1 MTNNL
6 LLTDRENKINNL
18 LEFNPSK
25 ENIKPIIKV
34 VNRDKF
40 YDIYILLRGLT
51 KEEILI
57 KYINNFLILNLSLK
71 NKYNNK
77 VNFKRSFYLKNV
89 DINKTENIAC
99 ANLIYFKIPKTQN

>member
-89 DINKTENIAC
+89 DINNTENIAY

>member
-89 DINKTENIAC
+89 DINNTKNIAC

>member
-6 LLTDRENKINNL
+6 LLSDRENKINNL

-77 VNFKRSFYLKNV
+77 VNFN
-89 DINKTENIAC
+89 TENIAC

>member
-34 VNRDKF
+34 RH
-40 YDIYILLRGLT
+40 L
-51 KEEILI
+51 
-57 KYINNFLILNLSLK
+57 
-71 NKYNNK
+71 
-77 VNFKRSFYLKNV
+77 
-89 DINKTENIAC
+89 
-99 ANLIYFKIPKTQN
+99 YFT

>member
-1 MTNNL
+1 MKNNL
-6 LLTDRENKINNL
+6 LLTDIENKIDNL
-18 LEFNPSK
+18 LEFSPST

-34 VNRDKF
+34 INRDKF

-57 KYINNFLILNLSLK
+57 KYVNNFLILNLSLK

-77 VNFKRSFYLKNV
+77 VNFKRLFYLKNV
-89 DINKTENIAC
+89 NIDKTENIAC
-99 ANLIYFKIPKTQN
+99 ANLIYFKIPKSQN

>member
-6 LLTDRENKINNL
+6 LLSDRENKINNL
-18 LEFNPSK
+18 LEFNPLK

-57 KYINNFLILNLSLK
+57 KYINNFL
-71 NKYNNK
+71 
-77 VNFKRSFYLKNV
+77 F
-89 DINKTENIAC
+89 
-99 ANLIYFKIPKTQN
+99 